1 MNLDIR
7 VEQALQAI
15 NFVERYEQ
23 LSNYYSKDRTP
34 EGQELDYFDGDFL
47 MEIVESL
54 GYEVQYD
61 KRERFFHISLQ
72 QVGNFRFGFHFAFER
87 GRLELIWLIYEGD
100 KAIMGSPF
108 ASYAKWLISRDYII
122 LDPVISDYID
132 FRDVMKIAFEMYEDF
147 KQAFLKIAEDQIIY
161 KGLIGHK
168 ASSL

>member
-47 MEIVESL
+47 IEIINSL
-54 GYEVQYD
+54 GYEVKFN
-61 KRERFFHISLQ
+61 KREYFFSLKKEKN
-72 QVGNFRFGFHFAFER
+72 GEFEFGFKFSMEY
-87 GRLELIWLIYEGD
+87 GMVELIWDLKESNKKVLLGTNLFTIIRLLTSPD
-100 KAIMGSPF
+100 NKIM
-108 ASYAKWLISRDYII
+108 
-122 LDPVISDYID
+122 DPVISDYID

-147 KQAFLKIAEDQIIY
+147 KEAFLKIAEDQII
-161 KGLIGHK
+161 
-168 ASSL
+168 

>member
-1 MNLDIR
+1 MKLDIR

-54 GYEVQYD
+54 GYDVQYD
-61 KRERFFHISLQ
+61 KRERFFHINLQ
-72 QVGNFRFGFHFAFER
+72 QVENFRFGFHFTFEF
-87 GRLELIWLIYEGD
+87 GRLELIWVIYEGD
-100 KAIMGSPF
+100 KVLLGSPWTI
-108 ASYAKWLISRDYII
+108 YARLMISRNYII
-122 LDPVISDYID
+122 KQPVISDYID

-147 KQAFLKIAEDQIIY
+147 KEAFLKIAKNQ
-161 KGLIGHK
+161 
-168 ASSL
+168 